1 MFKIGNTHFIGW
13 LWNELM
19 LCKAWV
25 SNLWASDGKGL
36 WPIRNWAA
44 QHEVSLNVMHLN
56 HPETIPIPYP
66 QSVEK
71 LSSTKLVPGTK
82 NAGDHW
88 YKGFIFSPLLYGLTT
103 QKPALGGH
111 NSLALY
117 QGLHS
122 LTELCPLSLTPVP
135 AISAAAKLHC
145 SLFFEG

>member
-66 QSVEK
+66 QSGKIVFHK
-71 LSSTKLVPGTK
+71 TGPWYQKCWGPLV
-82 NAGDHW
+82 
-88 YKGFIFSPLLYGLTT
+88 
-103 QKPALGGH
+103 
-111 NSLALY
+111 
-117 QGLHS
+117 
-122 LTELCPLSLTPVP
+122 
-135 AISAAAKLHC
+135 
-145 SLFFEG
+145 